1 MFSNQCFLGNAVS
14 AHCYAAKLFRC
25 HAYVSPC
32 MLRRH
37 RCFPLQGIFG
47 CGAHSDYG
55 VMTLLATDGTPGL
68 QIK

>member
-1 MFSNQCFLGNAVS
+1 MPKWPGAMRV
-14 AHCYAAKLFRC
+14 YA
-25 HAYVSPC
+25 P
-32 MLRRH
+32 MLRRY
-37 RCFPLQGIFG
+37 RFKLLQGIYG

>member
-1 MFSNQCFLGNAVS
+1 
-14 AHCYAAKLFRC
+14 
-25 HAYVSPC
+25 